1 MKIILKNQ
9 ISEITRL
16 GEELDKFGIENSI
29 KKELINTINFVLDEV
44 VTNVIMYAYPK
55 DELNFIEIDI
65 DIIDEYI
72 VMKVIDSGKKFDPTQ
87 IKDPD
92 ISKDLTEREI
102 GGLGIYLVKNSVD
115 KIEYEYIDNKNVLTI
130 YKKYK

>member
-1 MKIILKNQ
+1 MKLLLKNQ
-9 ISEITRL
+9 LSEITRL
-16 GEELDKFGIENSI
+16 GDELDKFGLENNI
-29 KKELINTINFVLDEV
+29 NKELINTINFVLDEI
-44 VTNVIMYAYPK
+44 VTNVIMYAYPEG
-55 DELNFIEIDI
+55 ELNYVELDI

-72 VMKVIDSGKKFDPTQ
+72 VMKVIDSGKKFDPTE